1 MKRRIKWLGLLAASL
16 VLLFILGREYL
27 VVYEEPVQADVV
39 IALSGDV
46 GRLER
51 AAELYHA
58 GYADAVML
66 SLANEPGMTVQEA
79 TAFGVPESD
88 LILEEEATS
97 TYTNA
102 VYTKE
107 VMMENGFESALV
119 VSSDYH
125 IRRVKLVFDQV
136 YEGTDIELTYVASL
150 RNEVT
155 WYRDRANV
163 WFTVKE
169 FVKLPGYW
177 LGLYRFVDLEI

>member
-1 MKRRIKWLGLLAASL
+1 MKRRIKWLVLLVACL
-16 VLLFILGREYL
+16 VLLFILGRAYL
-27 VVYEEPVQADVV
+27 VVDEEPVRADVV

-51 AAELYHA
+51 AANLYHA
-58 GYADAVML
+58 EYADTVML
-66 SLANEPGMTVQEA
+66 SLANEPGMTVEEA
-79 TAFGVPESD
+79 VAFGVPESD

-107 VMMENGFESALV
+107 KMIEIGLESALV

-125 IRRVKLVFDQV
+125 MRRVKLVFDQV
-136 YEGTDIELTYVASL
+136 YEEAGIELTYVASL
-150 RNEVT
+150 RNEVP
-155 WYRDRANV
+155 WYRDGANI

-177 LGLYRFVDLEI
+177 LGLYRFVDLDG